1 MNAATRRYY
10 HGAPRQRVFSP
21 PFATVTAAV
30 DVVTETIGT
39 QSVTYAEV
47 QELVQLL
54 RAGIQGTTPQQ
65 ELAEQV
71 EQSTKFG
78 ALNAVIR
85 DNPHWVAVLS
95 VLVAVLMG
103 IYNHNPPEAPPPAP
117 TVVIAPP
124 DRAEIDRIVEEK
136 WHELETEE
144 KQRELETHVPA
155 VTKPEHGGAQ

>member
-1 MNAATRRYY
+1 MRPGMGGRQAAMNAATRRYY

-47 QELVQLL
+47 QEFVQLL
-54 RAGIQGTTPQQ
+54 RAGIEGSTPQQ

-71 EQSTKFG
+71 AQTTKFG
-78 ALNAVIR
+78 ALNTVLR
-85 DNPHWVAVLS
+85 DNPHWVVLLS
-95 VLVAVLMG
+95 ILVTVLVA

-117 TVVIAPP
+117 TVVIQPP

-136 WHELETEE
+136 LHELEAGDPGT
-144 KQRELETHVPA
+144 R
-155 VTKPEHGGAQ
+155 PEHGPK